1 MSFNFIEKLPIP
13 MVTKERYP
21 MEPDLVQI
29 KEEKDAEIRKI
40 FTGESDKFLLVI
52 GPCSADNE
60 EAVLDYCS
68 RLAKVQEKVADRI
81 VIVPRVYTSKPR
93 TTGLGYKGILHQ
105 PDPEKKP
112 ALYNGVLAVR
122 QLHMDVIK
130 QTGFTTPDEILY
142 PENYRYMQD
151 ILSYNF
157 IWMEPTEEALES
169 SLSHFDGE
177 VEEYGEDETMGYSF
191 RRDGKVCLILIS
203 VAVCAA
209 A

>member
-1 MSFNFIEKLPIP
+1 

-21 MEPDLVQI
+21 MGPELVTI
-29 KEEKDAEIRKI
+29 KEEKDAKIRKI

-60 EAVLDYCS
+60 EAVLDYCT
-68 RLAKVQEKVADRI
+68 RLAEVQEKVEDRI

-112 ALYNGVLAVR
+112 DLYNGVLAVR

-130 QTGFTTPDEILY
+130 QTGFTTADEILY

-151 ILSYNF
+151 ILSYAANG
-157 IWMEPTEEALES
+157 ARS
-169 SLSHFDGE
+169 YQRRS
-177 VEEYGEDETMGYSF
+177 VCYDELRYC
-191 RRDGKVCLILIS
+191 RPVLP
-203 VAVCAA
+203 
-209 A
+209 